1 MRGYAR
7 IVVVAVLS
15 VSIAW
20 GLSWL
25 PDPSGQASAPV
36 FQSNKP
42 FRLTETN
49 MVDALVGLPLELR
62 IAKADF
68 QQSVMSVDLFLPA
81 GVMGERFVYH
91 DLYELSQLA
100 WTRTTNVDRLLV
112 RVMLL
117 EGQGREG
124 RELLLAMEA
133 KRDQAEPHARLASGR
148 SQAELK
154 QYLESRYHFTYAPK
168 WKEHS

>member
-7 IVVVAVLS
+7 ILTVAILS

-25 PDPSGQASAPV
+25 PDPSGQAAAPV
-36 FQSNKP
+36 FQPNKP
-42 FRLTETN
+42 SRLTETN

-81 GVMGERFVYH
+81 GVIGERFVYH
-91 DLYELSQLA
+91 DLYELTQFV
-100 WTRTTNVDRLLV
+100 WTRTSNVDRLLV

-117 EGQGREG
+117 EGQDRGNK
-124 RELLLAMEA
+124 ELLLAMEA
-133 KRDQAEPHARLASGR
+133 KRDQAEPNAKPTSGK

-154 QYLESRYHFTYAPK
+154 QYLESHYQFTYAPK